1 MEEKDKI
8 KAFDL
13 LLKYEIN
20 IRFFRYCCDKRRG
33 LHVFNQGRSD
43 NNKLNYEDYMFLRKV
58 IYENNWLQRKI
69 H

>member
-1 MEEKDKI
+1 MEDKDKI

-43 NNKLNYEDYMFLRKV
+43 DNKLNYEDYMF
-58 IYENNWLQRKI
+58 
-69 H
+69 